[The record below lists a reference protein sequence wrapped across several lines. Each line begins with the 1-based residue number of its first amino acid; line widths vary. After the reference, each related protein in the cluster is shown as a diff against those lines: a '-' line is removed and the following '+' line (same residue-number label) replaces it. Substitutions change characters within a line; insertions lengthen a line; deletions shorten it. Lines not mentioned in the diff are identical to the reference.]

1 MTTTNGARA
10 RDFRPVLLV
19 LRALGVGD
27 LLTAVP
33 ALRALADAFPGYR
46 RVLAAPARLR
56 PLVDMSGAVHD
67 VVPTG
72 ELEPVVMQRRPVVA
86 VNLHG
91 RGPQSHH
98 IVLATG
104 PERVLAFAHREVAAT
119 AGHPHWRPDEHEV
132 ARWCRLLREEGVA
145 ADASR
150 LDLSPPAGPVSERA
164 RGATVVH
171 PGAADVA
178 RCWPAERFALVARA
192 ETDAGRT
199 VVVTGARGEAP
210 LATRVAAEAGL
221 PGDAVLAGRTDL
233 AQLARVVAVAGR
245 VVSGDTGIAHLAT
258 ALRTPSVVLFG
269 PTSPAAWGPPR
280 DRPWH
285 AALWAGRT
293 GDPHATTPDP
303 GLLEIAV
310 EDVLA
315 ALATL
320 PARTD
325 AQAAR
330 RSA

>member
-132 ARWCRLLREEGVA
+132 ARWCRLLSEEGIT

-150 LDLSPPAGPVSERA
+150 LEVTPLPGRVPTRVRS
-164 RGATVVH
+164 ATIVH

-178 RCWPAERFALVARA
+178 RRWPAERFARVARA
-192 ETDAGRT
+192 EASAGRT
-199 VVVTGARGEAP
+199 VLVTGGPDEVA
-210 LATRVAAEAGL
+210 LATRVATDAGL
-221 PGDAVLAGRTDL
+221 PADAVLAGRTDL
-233 AQLARVVAVAGR
+233 AQLARAVAVAGR

-258 ALRTPSVVLFG
+258 ALRTPSVLLFG
-269 PTSPAAWGPPR
+269 PTSPAAWGPPPER
-280 DRPWH
+280 RWH
-285 AALWAGRT
+285 RVLWAGRT
-293 GDPHATTPDP
+293 GDPHGARPDP

-310 EDVLA
+310 DDVLA
-315 ALATL
+315 ALDAL
-320 PARTD
+320 PNR
-325 AQAAR
+325 
-330 RSA
+330 